1 MIAGRGIAQLLTS
14 GTRIQIFYEPY
25 AYLGNGWIVVPV
37 SLFIV
42 AAVFAVAWLATR
54 RTALGM
60 FVESVGI
67 NARSSFYSGINEKR
81 VKLVAYMFCG
91 FCAGMAG
98 LVASSNIRTSDANN
112 IGLNLEL
119 DAILAVV
126 IGGTALGAGGRF
138 SLLAS
143 IVGALVIQAITT
155 SMYAV
160 GVPANA
166 LLAIKGLVVVVVI
179 LLLSAQF
186 RGFIGRIG
194 TRKAKAA

>member
-1 MIAGRGIAQLLTS
+1 M
-14 GTRIQIFYEPY
+14 
-25 AYLGNGWIVVPV
+25 
-37 SLFIV
+37 FIE
-42 AAVFAVAWLATR
+42 A
-54 RTALGM
+54 
-60 FVESVGI
+60 VGI
-67 NARSSFYSGINEKR
+67 NARSSYFSGVSEKL
-81 VKLVAYMFCG
+81 VKLFAYMFCG

-112 IGLNLEL
+112 IGLNFEL

-166 LLAIKGLVVVVVI
+166 LLAVKGVVVI
-179 LLLSAQF
+179 LVILVLSVQVRDFVRRRVSQAP
-186 RGFIGRIG
+186 RA
-194 TRKAKAA
+194 TSS